1 MNDAFD
7 ISTKEIIDAFR
18 EDGYRVTAYDCGKL
32 VSVKFCL
39 GIIMQEAIDIWYAQ
53 SVLNTRAWDIGAPY
67 WDDHNMTLYFPDV
80 EIDKEAYEVLVNDK
94 G

>member
-1 MNDAFD
+1 MNDSFD
-7 ISTKEIIDAFR
+7 ISTTEIIEAFR
-18 EDGYRVTAYDCGKL
+18 EDEYRVTAYDCGKDK
-32 VSVKFCL
+32 VKFCL
-39 GIIMQEAIDIWYAQ
+39 GIILDETIDIWYCQ

-80 EIDKEAYEVLVNDK
+80 TIDKEAYEVLNAN